1 MRHLRRLNTNIIF
14 GPPANPYSQLC
25 FSDRNWLLNEVADA
39 VALEIPSDLA
49 TAPLFERCSPR
60 NDTKLLAGRWSQ
72 LTEMHML
79 NRRRIKMKAA
89 DRLVP
94 GLMEHRSLDACDG
107 INDHRSAVSG
117 KRRALFSVFEKLRD
131 EPKQHNDWF
140 ALYKLPSA
148 WHELA
153 GLWSGTFGWPSED
166 KPEKA
171 LFLVLLSYEEIRGRR
186 LLIATKILEGTQRLH
201 YPNGSPM
208 FTVKLDEAASYP
220 FPWGVDR
227 VSPRVEVK
235 KSYNG
240 EGAVACSGFLCADLK
255 PGALYVLQNGLLI
268 FVWEKSNSVITLQRI
283 VLQEL
288 LRKGERVPMLPPT
301 ADFLYF
307 TKPYSDMFAA
317 VQNG

>member
-1 MRHLRRLNTNIIF
+1 
-14 GPPANPYSQLC
+14 
-25 FSDRNWLLNEVADA
+25 
-39 VALEIPSDLA
+39 
-49 TAPLFERCSPR
+49 
-60 NDTKLLAGRWSQ
+60 
-72 LTEMHML
+72 MHML

-131 EPKQHNDWF
+131 EPKQQYMSRSMFPQMDATNMAWPDTSNDWF